1 VQAPLFRVTAL
12 SGFRLSPP
20 LLAQPA
26 FGGPLHGGIGLIEFC
41 LQKGNVQKQK
51 GQKKSPDGRKKIR
64 RIKPAGRQL
73 IERL

>member
-26 FGGPLHGGIGLIEFC
+26 FGGPLHGGIGLVESF
-41 LQKGNVQKQK
+41 LQRGKQNAK
-51 GQKKSPDGRKKIR
+51 RAKKI
-64 RIKPAGRQL
+64 AGRQ
-73 IERL
+73 EKN